1 MPISTMLSG
10 KLVSVGT
17 SLFMVL
23 GSGHYDLDQAT
34 QEADIAVPAT
44 TQITSAMPVDSVPSS
59 TTTSTKPAESATSA
73 YAENKQIDAFTL
85 TAATI
90 SVSCIKLEWSGDADT
105 EYTVTAIQNV
115 NDDYVD
121 NIYFE
126 FKSNTL
132 CYVTGLRE
140 NSEYTFELSDE
151 NGEILASAVQKTEAV
166 EVIEEFDYIDGWTNC
181 FAYERASGLTRDPSY
196 SAIQGAVPDPVTN
209 TGIMRDEYGDYCCA
223 MGTFFG
229 YCGDRFLITLE
240 NGTQFTVKIC
250 DSKGDRWYH
259 PFGGDGKCI
268 VEFIHAD
275 GYLPDCVSF
284 TGNYGSYN
292 WYGLN
297 FDNIQSIKKINYGTP
312 IKY

>member
-10 KLVSVGT
+10 KLISVGT

-23 GSGHYDLDQAT
+23 GSGHYDLDQIA

-44 TQITSAMPVDSVPSS
+44 TQVTSAMQVNPVPRS
-59 TTTSTKPAESATSA
+59 TTTSTRSAVSTSPTTTESEPA
-73 YAENKQIDAFTL
+73 DDFTL

-90 SVSCIKLEWSGDADT
+90 SVSCIKLEWNGDADT

-140 NSEYTFELSDE
+140 NSEYTFELSDTE
-151 NGEILASAVQKTEAV
+151 GNLLASIVQKTETV
-166 EVIEEFDYIDGWTNC
+166 EVIEEYDYIDGWTNC
-181 FAYERASGLTRDPSY
+181 FAYEKASGLTRDPSY

-240 NGTQFTVKIC
+240 NGTQFTVKARATVGITHSAVTANVSWNLSMRTAIC
-250 DSKGDRWYH
+250 RTAFPLRETTVH
-259 PFGGDGKCI
+259 I
-268 VEFIHAD
+268 
-275 GYLPDCVSF
+275 
-284 TGNYGSYN
+284 TGMV
-292 WYGLN
+292 
-297 FDNIQSIKKINYGTP
+297 
-312 IKY
+312 